1 MTRRGSPAPVS
12 KTLGRR
18 SRSERPRPTV
28 EHWFET
34 FFTGLIVDFWR
45 AVMPPETTRAE
56 ADFFEKNLGV
66 RPGARLLDVPC
77 GDGRLALDLARRGYR
92 VTGVDISED
101 FLAAARES
109 AGRAG
114 LSIEWRRSD
123 MRDLPWDT
131 EFDGAFCGGSSFGF
145 LGDAGDL
152 DFLRAVF
159 RSLEPG
165 ARFAMDGLK
174 AAEVL
179 LPQFRE
185 RHEMEIGDIRFS
197 AVNRYDHETGWTE
210 NTYTVTRGGRTETR
224 LARHRIY
231 TYREVASMLECA
243 GFERIQGFGSLEGE
257 PFRLGSP
264 RLILIGSRA

>member
-1 MTRRGSPAPVS
+1 MTV
-12 KTLGRR
+12 
-18 SRSERPRPTV
+18 V
-28 EHWFET
+28 NWWET
-34 FFTGLIVDFWR
+34 FFTGLTVDFWR
-45 AVMPPETTRAE
+45 AVMTPEMTKAE
-56 ADFFEKNLGV
+56 ADFFEKRLDA
-66 RPGARLLDVPC
+66 RPGGRLLDVPC
-77 GDGRLALDLARRGYR
+77 GDGRLSLELARRGYR

-109 AGRAG
+109 AARAG
-114 LSIEWRRSD
+114 LSIAWRRSD
-123 MRDLPWDT
+123 MRDLPWET

-145 LGDAGDL
+145 LGDEGDL

-165 ARFAMDGLK
+165 ARFVMDGLK

-185 RHEMEIGDIRFS
+185 RHEIEIGDIRFS
-197 AVNRYDHETGWTE
+197 AVNLYDHEAGSTE
-210 NTYTVTRGGRTETR
+210 NTYTLTRGDRTETR

-231 TYREVASMLECA
+231 TYREIVSMLERA

-264 RLILIGSRA
+264 RLIVTGARPSW